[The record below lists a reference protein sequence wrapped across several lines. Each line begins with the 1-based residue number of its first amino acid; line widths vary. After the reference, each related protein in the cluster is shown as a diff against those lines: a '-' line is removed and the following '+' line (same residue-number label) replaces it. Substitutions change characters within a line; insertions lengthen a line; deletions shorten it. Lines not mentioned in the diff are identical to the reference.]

1 MSINESLMTDMKTA
15 MKSKDKVALN
25 AIRQLKSAIKNAAIE
40 KGGADA
46 ILDDAEVMAVIRKQ
60 IKQRQDSITQ
70 YVENDR
76 PELAEV
82 EKAEVAVLEN
92 YLPAP
97 LSQAEI
103 EALVAEAVAET
114 GASSRADMGKVMGLM
129 QKKTEGKADG
139 KTISQAVMKALS

>member
-46 ILDDAEVMAVIRKQ
+46 ILNDAEVMAVIRKQ

-82 EKAEVAVLEN
+82 EKAEVVVLEN

>member
-46 ILDDAEVMAVIRKQ
+46 ILNDAEVMTVIRKQ

>member
-114 GASSRADMGKVMGLM
+114 GASSRADMGKVMGM
-129 QKKTEGKADG
+129 ANKEFGGKADG
-139 KTISQAVMKALS
+139 KTISMIVKSLLS